1 MQVKSLGEG
10 CGSLHSLSVKIFDSS
25 YCVIKNNIKIK
36 TIMGGFCFLA
46 GTVIECPYLM
56 KNFEKE
62 KRKKKKVHYPA
73 GGKMRCN
80 IFLKK
85 IWTYFNS
92 RRDFFQKTRKGLILS
107 WHFPDGITLLSFFV
121 FFLIRVVGRDVAA
134 L

>member
-1 MQVKSLGEG
+1 
-10 CGSLHSLSVKIFDSS
+10 
-25 YCVIKNNIKIK
+25 
-36 TIMGGFCFLA
+36 MGGFCFLA

-56 KNFEKE
+56 ENFSKE
-62 KRKKKKVHYPA
+62 KRKKKKVHYPT
-73 GGKMRCN
+73 GGKMQCN

>member
-25 YCVIKNNIKIK
+25 ICVIINYIRVK
-36 TIMGGFCFLA
+36 TKKGGFCFVA

-56 KNFEKE
+56 ENFSKE

-73 GGKMRCN
+73 GGKMWCN

-107 WHFPDGITLLSFFV
+107 
-121 FFLIRVVGRDVAA
+121 
-134 L
+134 